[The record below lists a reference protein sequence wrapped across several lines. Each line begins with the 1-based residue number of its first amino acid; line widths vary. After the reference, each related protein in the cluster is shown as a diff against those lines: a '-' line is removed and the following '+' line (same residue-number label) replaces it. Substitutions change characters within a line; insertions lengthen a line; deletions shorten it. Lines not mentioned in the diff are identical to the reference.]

1 MTAPRT
7 VSLSDFLIWVEPSWS
22 GLDHRLGGFT
32 PRLIDVLAPCY
43 LNRGNIKNL
52 IGCCH
57 VRWRFRR

>member
-1 MTAPRT
+1 MTASRT
-7 VSLSDFLIWVEPSWS
+7 VSLSDFLIWVGPLWS
-22 GLDHRLGGFT
+22 GLANRIGDFT
-32 PRLIDVLAPCY
+32 PRYTDDLAPCY